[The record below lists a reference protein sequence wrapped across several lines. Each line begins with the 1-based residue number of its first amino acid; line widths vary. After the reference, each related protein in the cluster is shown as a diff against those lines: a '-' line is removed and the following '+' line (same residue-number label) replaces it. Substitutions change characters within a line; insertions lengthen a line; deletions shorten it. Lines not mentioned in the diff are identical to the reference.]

1 MLKHNIR
8 YTIRLL
14 LSLACLAIALT
25 ASNAQAL
32 ASMNKTPST
41 VAEDLAAQWQKA
53 SAKYD
58 PERARILTEVE
69 QSVPTMESFGRIGVL
84 FRSMKFLNDDA

>member
-32 ASMNKTPST
+32 ASMNKTSST

-58 PERARILTEVE
+58 PARARILTEVK
-69 QSVPTMESFGRIGVL
+69 QSAHDGKFRPDWGSLSKYEVPE
-84 FRSMKFLNDDA
+84 

>member
-14 LSLACLAIALT
+14 LSLACLAIAYT
-25 ASNAQAL
+25 ASNAQTP
-32 ASMNKTPST
+32 ASMNKTSFT
-41 VAEDLAAQWQKA
+41 DAEDLAAQWQKA

-58 PERARILTEVE
+58 RARGRILTEVE
-69 QSVPTMESFGRIGVL
+69 QSAHDGKFRPDWGSLSKYEVPE
-84 FRSMKFLNDDA
+84 